1 MIDLT
6 EEMRDE
12 IILFALAEL
21 LDNLKDSDYE
31 NIRMMSIFKDLKDE
45 EIEDLITLTIQT
57 QSEV

>member
-12 IILFALAEL
+12 IILFALGEL

-31 NIRMMSIFKDLKDE
+31 NIRMMTIFEDLEDE
-45 EIEDLITLTIQT
+45 EIEELITLTIQT

>member
-12 IILFALAEL
+12 IILFALGEL

-31 NIRMMSIFKDLKDE
+31 NLRMMTIFEDLEDE
-45 EIEDLITLTIQT
+45 EIEELITLTIQT

>member
-12 IILFALAEL
+12 IILFALGEL
-21 LDNLKDSDYE
+21 LDNLKDLDYE
-31 NIRMMSIFKDLKDE
+31 NLRMMTIFKDLEDE
-45 EIEDLITLTIQT
+45 EIEELITLTIQT

>member
-12 IILFALAEL
+12 IILFALGEL
-21 LDNLKDSDYE
+21 LDNLNDSDCE
-31 NIRMMSIFKDLKDE
+31 NLRMMTMFKNLEDE
-45 EIEDLITLTIQT
+45 EIEELITLTIQT